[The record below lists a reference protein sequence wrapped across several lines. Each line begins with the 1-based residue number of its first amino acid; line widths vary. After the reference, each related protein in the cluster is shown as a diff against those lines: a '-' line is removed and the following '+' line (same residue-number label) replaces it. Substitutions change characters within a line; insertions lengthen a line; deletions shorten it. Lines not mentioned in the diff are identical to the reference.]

1 MNASGTHTFGAPPQA
16 VWDVL
21 NDPAELAGLLP
32 GVEKFEV
39 QDDKNWFAT
48 VKVPLGLGGLKLK
61 FHFEKIEERPLERAA
76 LRAQGKG
83 VGAVISMDTG
93 FDLRPDGEGTSM
105 DWTADVQVLGQIG
118 AMGQRVLQPIVNQ
131 QVDEVLG
138 ALDERVRARAE
149 GS

>member
-1 MNASGTHTFGAPPQA
+1 MNASGTRGFDAPPQA

-21 NDPAELAGLLP
+21 NDPEELAGLLP
-32 GVEKFEV
+32 GVEDFDV
-39 QDDKNWFAT
+39 QDERNWYAT

-61 FHFEKIEERPLERAA
+61 FHFEKIEERPIERAA

-93 FDLRPDGEGTSM
+93 FDLKPDGDGTSM

-118 AMGQRVLQPIVNQ
+118 SMGQRVLQPIVNQ
-131 QVDEVLG
+131 QVGQVLE
-138 ALDERVRARAE
+138 ALDERVQARAAA
-149 GS
+149 G